1 MDPNRFLCLRQ
12 SRQSGKTLVV
22 SVLILWTAL
31 NNISSHI
38 AVVAPSLRQ
47 SKYVLRRI
55 AEFAEKLPRGRV
67 RQIQKTRIDF
77 TNGSTIEAFPNN
89 PMTIRGPSLNLVYCD
104 EMGFI
109 RDDEELY
116 DSVLFT
122 ISTTGGRFIVSSTP
136 GSKENLFYKI
146 CNDTTFSRY
155 HVTWKE
161 ALEPNGPLKKDVLE
175 AIRKQ
180 LEGDPWRWQREMM
193 AEFAEDEESF
203 FPLKLITGA
212 IDQNLSYYSLADRV
226 QGRSLD
232 VGVDFGKHHDHS
244 VVAVAD
250 YDAPSKTASLI
261 HVHQFPL
268 ETDYGTVIGYI
279 KGLTERWNRVTR
291 IITDATGVGDV
302 VTSDMSKA
310 GLENIWPIS
319 FNVQTKTDLLENL
332 HRMLAKNQLKLVYD
346 DELISEMNCEKFE
359 LNKSGQLIF
368 SHPPGTHDD
377 RLWALALACHGVR
390 FASSLTEYHPVGA
403 TGRNPNS
410 LMPNIDLRRMRQGTA
425 AYLPRAGD
433 TGGIVIHG
441 QLWCWACRKPVTT
454 RPHICEKTG
463 ETQPGQR

>member
-1 MDPNRFLCLRQ
+1 
-12 SRQSGKTLVV
+12 
-22 SVLILWTAL
+22 
-31 NNISSHI
+31 
-38 AVVAPSLRQ
+38 
-47 SKYVLRRI
+47 
-55 AEFAEKLPRGRV
+55 
-67 RQIQKTRIDF
+67 
-77 TNGSTIEAFPNN
+77 
-89 PMTIRGPSLNLVYCD
+89 
-104 EMGFI
+104 MGFI

-155 HVTWKE
+155 HVTWKD
-161 ALEPNGPLKKDVLE
+161 ALEPNGHLREDVLD
-175 AIRKQ
+175 ASRKQ
-180 LEGDPWRWQREMM
+180 LEGDPWRWQRKMM

-212 IDQNLSYYSLADRV
+212 IDQNLSYYSLADQV
-226 QGRSLD
+226 QGRNLN

-250 YDAPSKTASLI
+250 IDFTTKIASLI
-261 HVHQFPL
+261 HLHQFPL
-268 ETDYGTVIGYI
+268 ETDYGKVIGYI
-279 KGLTERWNRVTR
+279 KGLTERWNKVAR
-291 IITDATGVGDV
+291 IMTDATGVGDV

-310 GLENIWPIS
+310 GLENIWPIA
-319 FNVQTKTDLLENL
+319 FNVQTKTDILENL

-368 SHPPGTHDD
+368 SHPPSTHDD

-390 FASSLTEYHPVGA
+390 FATSQTEYHPFAA

-410 LMPNIDLRRMRQGTA
+410 LMPNIDIRRLWPGA
-425 AYLPRAGD
+425 NIPRPGD
-433 TGGIVIHG
+433 PSGVYVRRK
-441 QLWCWACRKPVTT
+441 LWCWACRKQVTT
-454 RPHICEKTG
+454 RPHVCEKN
-463 ETQPGQR
+463 Q